1 MNTLCLDS
9 KSIAL
14 LPLHGVSRRQV
25 VLGTVVAA
33 AVAPLAGCGGAALF
47 APFFTFN
54 FDGTVD
60 GQAVSISF
68 QPDDASVNQS
78 SGRFRATSN
87 MTVNNLLPEFRFF
100 GDFNGRNMTLTLIG
114 ALAPLAT
121 NYDGVFTDDNTV
133 ALTPTQPIA
142 LGRSA
147 FVVRRRTA

>member
-47 APFFTFN
+47 APFLTFL

-60 GQAVSISF
+60 GQAVIISF
-68 QPDDASVNQS
+68 QPDAASVGQS
-78 SGRFRATSN
+78 SGRFARTSN
-87 MTVNNLLPEFRFF
+87 MNVDTLPEFKFF
-100 GDFNGRNMTLTLIG
+100 GTFDGRNMKLEVEG
-114 ALAPLAT
+114 ASAPLAAR
-121 NYDGVFTDDNTV
+121 YDGVFTDDNTV

-142 LGRSA
+142 PGRSA